1 MKVFMSENLTAFQEP
16 IEDGLIRILLRIG
29 DIECEV
35 ENDAPDFVDPFEDHP
50 VLTVT
55 PEADLKDITDI
66 FIESFPLE
74 LNKRKSKG
82 NEIVWNLPEGGIWFD
97 MKMENVKE
105 VWLSEFSFYIESQK
119 PRYLAYYIR
128 HVEHNIEWLQPEAKS
143 GEIRSLSTFKKKYTP
158 PPISEK
164 NIYSGAE
171 VLKCT
176 DMLGRA
182 IGKIDMRTQ
191 EALVK
196 FNTEK
201 GNLEPM
207 IIGMAERLGYSIKP
221 LDKEIIA
228 RENEKGRSVSHS
240 ISLK

>member
-1 MKVFMSENLTAFQEP
+1 MSENLAAFQQP
-16 IEDGLIRILLRIG
+16 IKDGLIRILLRIG

-35 ENDAPDFVDPFEDHP
+35 ENDAPDFVNPVEDHP

-55 PEADLKDITDI
+55 PEADLKDITDA
-66 FIESFPLE
+66 FLDSYPLE

-82 NEIVWNLPEGGIWFD
+82 DKMVWNLPGGGIWFD
-97 MKMENVKE
+97 MKMDNVKE
-105 VWLSEFSFYIESQK
+105 VWLSEFSFFIESDK
-119 PRYLAYYIR
+119 PRYLAYYI
-128 HVEHNIEWLQPEAKS
+128 HNVEHNIEWLQPDVKS
-143 GEIRSLSTFKKKYTP
+143 GEIKSLSTFKKKFTP
-158 PPISEK
+158 PPVSEK
-164 NIYSGAE
+164 NTYSGAE
-171 VLKCT
+171 ILKCA

-191 EALVK
+191 EALVR

-207 IIGMAERLGYSIKP
+207 LIGMADKLGYSVKA
-221 LDKEIIA
+221 LDKEVIA
-228 RENEKGRSVSHS
+228 REGDKGKSVSHS

>member
-1 MKVFMSENLTAFQEP
+1 MEVFMSESLAAFQQP
-16 IEDGLIRILLRIG
+16 IKDGLIRILLRIG

-35 ENDAPDFVDPFEDHP
+35 ENDAPDFVNPVEDHP

-55 PEADLKDITDI
+55 PEADLKDITDV
-66 FIESFPLE
+66 FLDNYPLE

-82 NEIVWNLPEGGIWFD
+82 DRLVWNLPEGGIWFD
-97 MKMENVKE
+97 MKMDNVKE
-105 VWLSEFSFYIESQK
+105 VWLSEFSFFIESDK

-128 HVEHNIEWLQPEAKS
+128 SVEHNIEWLQPDAKS
-143 GEIRSLSTFKKKYTP
+143 GEIKSLSTFKKKYTP
-158 PPISEK
+158 PPVSAK

-171 VLKCT
+171 VLKCA

-191 EALVK
+191 EALVR

-207 IIGMAERLGYSIKP
+207 LIGMADKLGYSVKA
-221 LDKEIIA
+221 LDKEVIA
-228 RENEKGRSVSHS
+228 RESDKGRSVSHS

>member
-1 MKVFMSENLTAFQEP
+1 MEVFMSEDLEAFQQP
-16 IEDGLIRILLRIG
+16 IKDGLIRIFLRVG

-35 ENDAPDFVDPFEDHP
+35 ENDAPDFVSPLEDHP

-55 PEADLKDITDI
+55 PEADLKNITSAFSD
-66 FIESFPLE
+66 SFPLE
-74 LNKRKSKG
+74 LNKRKSKKDKL
-82 NEIVWNLPEGGIWFD
+82 VWNVPKGGIWFD
-97 MKMENVKE
+97 MEMDNVKE
-105 VWLSEFSFYIESQK
+105 VWLSEFSFYIESEK
-119 PRYLAYYIR
+119 PRYLAYYILN
-128 HVEHNIEWLQPEAKS
+128 VEHNIEWLQPDAKS
-143 GEIRSLSTFKKKYTP
+143 GEIRSLSTFKKKFIP
-158 PPISEK
+158 PPVSEK
-164 NIYSGAE
+164 NMYSGAE
-171 VLKCT
+171 VLKCA

-207 IIGMAERLGYSIKP
+207 IIGMAERLGYNVRS
-221 LDKEIIA
+221 LDKEIIT
-228 RENEKGRSVSHS
+228 RESEKGRSVSHS